1 MKTRYDI
8 LAHFIEKSITDK
20 GAQFERLILRLCSDV
35 WLWKSFPSRLV
46 LIEKN
51 AGAVLLRKTY
61 FRDLPD
67 IEDVIINKSS
77 VDSFQYIVGVDL

>member
-1 MKTRYDI
+1 MKTIYDI
-8 LAHFIEKSITDK
+8 LAHFIEKSITDN

-35 WLWKSFPSRLV
+35 WLWKSFPSSLV

-61 FRDLPD
+61 LRDLPD

-77 VDSFQYIVGVDL
+77 VDSFQYI

>member
-1 MKTRYDI
+1 MKTIYDI
-8 LAHFIEKSITDK
+8 LAHFIEKSITDN

-61 FRDLPD
+61 LRDLPD

-77 VDSFQYIVGVDL
+77 VDSFQYI

>member
-1 MKTRYDI
+1 MKTTCDI
-8 LAHFIEKSITDK
+8 LAHFIEKSITDN

-61 FRDLPD
+61 LRDWPD
-67 IEDVIINKSS
+67 PEDVIINKFS
-77 VDSFQYIVGVDL
+77 VDSFQ